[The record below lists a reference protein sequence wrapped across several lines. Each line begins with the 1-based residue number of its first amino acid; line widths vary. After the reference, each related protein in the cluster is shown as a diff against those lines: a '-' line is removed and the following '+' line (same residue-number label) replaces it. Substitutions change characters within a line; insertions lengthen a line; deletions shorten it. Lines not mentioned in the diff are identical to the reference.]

1 MVKTQRV
8 VITPGEPAGIGP
20 DLVVQLAQREWPVE
34 LVVCADATLLTNRAA
49 MLGLPLT
56 LRPYSPN
63 SPAQPQT
70 AGTLTLLPVALR
82 ESVTAGQLAVEN
94 GHYVVE
100 TLARAC
106 DGCLNGEFAA
116 LITGPVHKGVIND
129 AGIPFTGHTEFFEER
144 SQAKKVV
151 MMLATE
157 ELRVALATTHLPLRD
172 IADAITP
179 ALLHEVI
186 AILHHDLRTKF
197 GIAEPRILVCGLNPH
212 AGEGGHMG
220 TEEIDTIIPVLD
232 ELRAQGMKLNGP
244 LTLRPYSPNSPAQPQ
259 TAGTLTL
266 LPVALRESVTAGQL
280 AVENGHYVV
289 ETLARACDGC
299 LNGEFAAL
307 ITGPVHKGVINDAG
321 IPFTGH
327 TEFFEERSQAK
338 KVVMMLAT
346 EELRVALATT
356 HLPLRDIADAITP
369 ALLHEVIAILH
380 HDLRTKFGIAEPRI
394 LVCGLNPHAGEGGH
408 MGTEEIDTIIPVLD
422 ELRAQGMKL
431 NGPLPADTLFQP
443 KYLDNA
449 DAVLAMYHDQGLP
462 VLKYQGFGRGVN
474 ITLGLPFIRT
484 SVDHGT
490 ALELAGRGKA
500 DVGSFITA
508 LNLAIKMIVNTQ

>member
-34 LVVCADATLLTNRAA
+34 LVVCADATLLTDRAA

-82 ESVTAGQLAVEN
+82 ESVTAGQLAIEN

-157 ELRVALATTHLPLRD
+157 ELHVALATTHLPLRD

-220 TEEIDTIIPVLD
+220 TEEIDTIIPVLN
-232 ELRAQGMKLNGP
+232 ELRAQGMSNRRLAEEIN
-244 LTLRPYSPNSPAQPQ
+244 
-259 TAGTLTL
+259 
-266 LPVALRESVTAGQL
+266 RE
-280 AVENGHYVV
+280 NPKH
-289 ETLARACDGC
+289 R
-299 LNGEFAAL
+299 
-307 ITGPVHKGVINDAG
+307 
-321 IPFTGH
+321 
-327 TEFFEERSQAK
+327 
-338 KVVMMLAT
+338 
-346 EELRVALATT
+346 
-356 HLPLRDIADAITP
+356 
-369 ALLHEVIAILH
+369 EVICDSAEP
-380 HDLRTKFGIAEPRI
+380 KSIAEMREYGVAAIGARKGPDSVYYGI
-394 LVCGLNPHAGEGGH
+394 KWMQDL
-408 MGTEEIDTIIPVLD
+408 EEIIIDPKRCPETAREFSSYEYESD
-422 ELRAQGMKL
+422 GRGGWRAAF
-431 NGPLPADTLFQP
+431 PDR
-443 KYLDNA
+443 DNHA
-449 DAVLAMYHDQGLP
+449 IDAVRYSREEDMRH
-462 VLKYQGFGRGVN
+462 
-474 ITLGLPFIRT
+474 IR
-484 SVDHGT
+484 V
-490 ALELAGRGKA
+490 R
-500 DVGSFITA
+500 
-508 LNLAIKMIVNTQ
+508 